1 MKKESEFEVV
11 RAFSHILGLP
21 NKTDGS
27 LFIYKGEKGKSKKP
41 DGYYFYDGITFILD
55 AKAPKRKI
63 YRSIKRLYGA

>member
-27 LFIYKGEKGKSKKP
+27 LFIK
-41 DGYYFYDGITFILD
+41 
-55 AKAPKRKI
+55 AKRASQKNLMAI
-63 YRSIKRLYGA
+63 IFMMALLLY

>member
-27 LFIYKGEKGKSKKP
+27 LFIYKGEKGKSKNLMAII
-41 DGYYFYDGITFILD
+41 FMMALL
-55 AKAPKRKI
+55 
-63 YRSIKRLYGA
+63 LY

>member
-41 DGYYFYDGITFILD
+41 DGYYFYDGITFNT
-55 AKAPKRKI
+55 RC
-63 YRSIKRLYGA
+63 